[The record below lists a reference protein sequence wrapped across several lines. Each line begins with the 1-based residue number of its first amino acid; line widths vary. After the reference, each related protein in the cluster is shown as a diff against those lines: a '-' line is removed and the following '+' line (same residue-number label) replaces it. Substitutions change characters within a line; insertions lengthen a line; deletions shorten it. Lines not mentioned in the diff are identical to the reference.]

1 MLKPLTLSL
10 ALAAAFGISTVS
22 LAGGHGAGCT
32 NCGIASPQGSVV
44 SPQSYVA
51 SAQCDT
57 CDDGCGVKKHFS
69 MPKISLPKICLPKIS
84 LPKPT
89 YTYEWVL
96 KKKRVWGHKS
106 ECGGCDSCAAPAV
119 VPSSQASP
127 QYAAPQYAA
136 PQAAGQHAA
145 VYAAPAVK
153 TVSVDSVPPAPEV
166 GGSLLSLTPA
176 R

>member
-10 ALAAAFGISTVS
+10 ALAAAFGITTVS
-22 LAGGHGAGCT
+22 LAGGHGCT

-51 SAQCDT
+51 GPCDT
-57 CDDGCGVKKHFS
+57 CEAPKHHFS
-69 MPKISLPKICLPKIS
+69 MPKICLPKISLPKIS

-96 KKKRVWGHKS
+96 KKKRVWGHKNTG
-106 ECGGCDSCAAPAV
+106 CGEPACDSCGV
-119 VPSSQASP
+119 LPSSQAAP
-127 QYAAPQYAA
+127 LAAPQAAPQAAPAYGA
-136 PQAAGQHAA
+136 PQAAGQSAG
-145 VYAAPAVK
+145 VYGAPAK
-153 TVSVDSVPPAPEV
+153 TVAIDSVPPAPEV